1 MNLPNKITIGRIL
14 LSILMIILLLIP
26 WYDLN
31 VHFPEYLIN
40 GEIISLKYII
50 AGVIFIIAS
59 LTDFV
64 DGYLARS
71 RNLVTDFGK
80 VADAIADKIL
90 VNGLLIILA
99 YDRMIPI
106 LIPVVIITRDI
117 IVDSCKMI
125 SGNKGKVVA
134 ASWLGKAKTMCMMV
148 GLTLV
153 LFNNFPFL
161 FINIPMDSIL
171 LLAATVLSIIS
182 GCQYYYNTR
191 EFLFPNVENN
201 KKIQKKN

>member
-1 MNLPNKITIGRIL
+1 MNLPNKITIGRII
-14 LSILMIILLLIP
+14 LSILMIMLLLIP

-31 VHFPEYLIN
+31 IQFSEFIIN
-40 GEIISLKYII
+40 GEILSLKYIL
-50 AGVIFIIAS
+50 AGIIFLIAS
-59 LTDFV
+59 LTDFL

-71 RNLVTDFGK
+71 RNMVTDFGK

-99 YDRMIPI
+99 YDRMIPV

-125 SGNKGKVVA
+125 CGNKGKVVA
-134 ASWLGKAKTMCMMV
+134 ASWLGKAKTMCMMI

-153 LFNNFPFL
+153 LFGNVPFELINFPL
-161 FINIPMDSIL
+161 DSIL
-171 LLAATVLSIIS
+171 LLVATILSVIS
-182 GCQYYYNTR
+182 GCQYYYNSK
-191 EFLFPNVENN
+191 EFLFPKVDT
-201 KKIQKKN
+201 KK

>member
-1 MNLPNKITIGRIL
+1 MNLPNKITIGRIIL
-14 LSILMIILLLIP
+14 AILMIVLLLIP

-31 VHFPEYLIN
+31 IYFAEYVIN
-40 GEIISLKYII
+40 GEVLSLKYII
-50 AGVIFIIAS
+50 AGIIFLVAS
-59 LTDFV
+59 LTDFI

-71 RNLVTDFGK
+71 RNIVTDFGK

-99 YDRMIPI
+99 CDELIPV

-134 ASWLGKAKTMCMMV
+134 ASWLGKAKTMCMMI
-148 GLTLV
+148 GLTLTM
-153 LFNNFPFL
+153 FNNIPFT
-161 FINIPMDSIL
+161 FIGIPVDSAL
-171 LLAATVLSIIS
+171 LLAATILSVVS

-191 EFLFPNVENN
+191 EFLFPKVDT
-201 KKIQKKN
+201 K

>member
-1 MNLPNKITIGRIL
+1 MKLNLPNKITIARIIL
-14 LSILMIILLLIP
+14 AILMIIMLLVP
-26 WYDLN
+26 WYDLGME
-31 VHFPEYLIN
+31 FPEYLVN
-40 GEIISLKYII
+40 GEIISLKYIM
-50 AGVIFIIAS
+50 AGIIFLIAS

-71 RNLVTDFGK
+71 RNMVTDFGK

-99 YDRMIPI
+99 YDRIIPI

-148 GLTLV
+148 GLTLT
-153 LFNNFPFL
+153 LFGNIPFT
-161 FINIPMDSIL
+161 FINLSVDNL
-171 LLAATVLSIIS
+171 LLLIATLLSVVS

-191 EFLFPNVENN
+191 EFLFP
-201 KKIQKKN
+201 KDDK